1 MRIVHIRDD
10 FPPRLGYQEV
20 YLAREQAKIGHG
32 VYVVAADRYMTS
44 TYSANKSLL
53 GESRIIGT
61 GFSIEEELS
70 WRIIARQFIELVER

>member
-20 YLAREQAKIGHG
+20 YLAREGHG